1 MARFLFFVL
10 LVACVALGAHIV
22 LTRPSG
28 PPDLSSRERNA
39 SSIRIVGVTP
49 PEVAARNAQETRRA
63 VQALSGAACVE
74 FSGIPAAD
82 LPRAREAFS
91 ALRLGD
97 RLTERRIEDV
107 SRYWVFI
114 PAARD
119 RRTAEQ
125 AMAQLRRQ
133 GVADVSLRPDN
144 AISLGI
150 FSSEDGARRFLNQL
164 QARGVQG
171 AEAGPF
177 TRETR
182 ETTLLVRDPDT
193 ETVARITILQR
204 DFPSAQLRAVSCPAS

>member
-10 LVACVALGAHIV
+10 LIACVSLGAHIV
-22 LTRPSG
+22 MTRPAAV
-28 PPDLSSRERNA
+28 PDVSSRERNA
-39 SSIRIVGVTP
+39 ADIRILAVTP
-49 PEVAARNAQETRRA
+49 PETAARNAQETRRA
-63 VQALSGAACVE
+63 VQALAGAACVE
-74 FSGIPAAD
+74 FSGFPPTD
-82 LPRAREAFS
+82 LPRAREAFA

-97 RLTERRIEDV
+97 RLTERRTEDV

-150 FSSEDGARRFLNQL
+150 FSTEDGARRFLNQL
-164 QARGVQG
+164 QTRGVQG

-182 ETTLLVRDPDT
+182 DITLLVRDPDT
-193 ETVARITILQR
+193 
-204 DFPSAQLRAVSCPAS
+204 